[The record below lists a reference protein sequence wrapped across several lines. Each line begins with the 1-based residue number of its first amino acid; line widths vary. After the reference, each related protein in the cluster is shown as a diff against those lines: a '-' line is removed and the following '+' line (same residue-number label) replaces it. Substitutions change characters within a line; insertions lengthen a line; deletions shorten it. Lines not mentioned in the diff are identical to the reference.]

1 MKEESGELSM
11 NYKME
16 ELVPIVGRL
25 ADKYT
30 SFESTS
36 ITYEKAEQL
45 MGAVLYCIHE
55 AEICA
60 QNATACNRSTTVRGQ
75 TMMTSGERMPAEK
88 MYEIGVACVEKK
100 VRDALALYH
109 GLLSDFMHYD
119 NHCLYDTVIKG
130 LPEFFKWYDVKYE
143 PQNTILAL
151 DYPVLTD
158 LSGYTGV
165 DKIYEYIVCIGLE
178 QRFLS
183 VFPENYV
190 AAVLSRYSKDYK
202 DIIENLCEIVL
213 ADMVAHIL
221 IRKPISEMD
230 FKEDE
235 HEEMKHVLLQFDLKT
250 IKQLLQNE
258 IGLFLKRIYA
268 EPDAL
273 LAYLSSAINDTAVRL
288 MTVAEGRMV

>member
-55 AEICA
+55 VEIC
-60 QNATACNRSTTVRGQ
+60 GQ

-109 GLLSDFMHYD
+109 GLLPDFMHYD
-119 NHCLYDTVIKG
+119 NYCLYDTVIKG

-143 PQNTILAL
+143 PQNTILTL
-151 DYPVLTD
+151 DYPVLKD
-158 LSGYTGV
+158 LSEYTGV
-165 DKIYEYIVCIGLE
+165 DKIYEYVVCIGLE
-178 QRFLS
+178 QKFLS
-183 VFPENYV
+183 IFPEDYV
-190 AAVLSRYSKDYK
+190 TAVLSRYSKDYK

-213 ADMVAHIL
+213 ADMVEHIL

-230 FKEDE
+230 LKEDE
-235 HEEMKHVLLQFDLKT
+235 HEKMKHVLLQFDLET

-258 IGLFLKRIYA
+258 IGLFLKKFYA

-273 LAYLSSAINDTAVRL
+273 LAYVSSAINDTAVRL
-288 MTVAEGRMV
+288 MTVAEETMV